1 MRLDPRIETIV
12 DALLARANKTD
23 MEVTADNTFDD
34 ERKSVSVLIH
44 NMSTNSLG
52 IIATDVE
59 EFEDTDPVIF
69 LIFNGKLY
77 DYCKAEGFNRE
88 SMVTNFKN
96 QVLKKVGQRQFF
108 DFILNENDK

>member
-1 MRLDPRIETIV
+1 MRIDPRIETLV
-12 DALLARANKTD
+12 DALLAKANKTD
-23 MEVTADNTFDD
+23 MEVTVDNTFDD
-34 ERKSVSVLIH
+34 DRKAMSVLIH

-52 IIATDVE
+52 IIATDVD

-108 DFILNENDK
+108 NFILNENDK